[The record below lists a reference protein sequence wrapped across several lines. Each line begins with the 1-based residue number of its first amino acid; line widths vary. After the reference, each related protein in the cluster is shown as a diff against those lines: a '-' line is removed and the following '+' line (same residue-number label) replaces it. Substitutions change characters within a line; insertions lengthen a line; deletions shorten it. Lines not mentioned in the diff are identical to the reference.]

1 MFQFPVAYLI
11 TNDQKAML
19 AFGAGNQLRCN
30 VGNAL
35 HQLESFLDQNKNA
48 YRFGCLGYDLKN
60 ELEKLESKNVDFS
73 EFPDLFFWNPTWV
86 VAFSGNSIDYLQ
98 GQESAESE
106 AFIQFFT
113 GQLGQ
118 DGDLPIIAFSPR
130 ISKDEY
136 VNKVEALQ
144 REIQLGN
151 TYEVNF
157 CQEFSAEN
165 IPEFDSFQLIKRQF
179 EVTKAPF
186 SAYFSFDE
194 FELFCGSPE
203 RYIQREGNR
212 ISSQPIK
219 GTIRRGKTMEED
231 HQLKLQLKND
241 PKEQSENV
249 MITDLVRNDLSRIAL
264 KNSVQVDELFG
275 VYSFETVHHLISTIS
290 CEVKDETSFRSIIEA
305 TFPMGSMTGA
315 PKISS
320 MELIEKH
327 ESFKRGIYSGS
338 IGYIAPNGDFDF
350 NVVIRSFVHN
360 RLKKSLSCAVGGAI
374 TSLADAEK
382 EYEECL
388 VKVKRLIQLFGDD
401 QSF

>member
-1 MFQFPVAYLI
+1 MFQFPVAYLK
-11 TNDQKAML
+11 TNDRKALL

-35 HQLESFLDQNKNA
+35 PQLESFLAENKNA

-60 ELEKLESKNVDFS
+60 ELEKLESNNVDFS

-86 VAFSGNSIDYLQ
+86 VAISGDSIDYLQ
-98 GQESAESE
+98 GQKTRKSE
-106 AFIQFFT
+106 AFIQFFRS
-113 GQLGQ
+113 QLEQ
-118 DGDLPIIAFSPR
+118 DGKLPNIAFSPR
-130 ISKDEY
+130 ISKEEY
-136 VNKVEALQ
+136 VNRVESLQ

-157 CQEFSAEN
+157 CQEFIAEN
-165 IPEFDSFQLIKRQF
+165 IPEFDSFQLIKKQF

-194 FELFCGSPE
+194 CEVFCGSPE
-203 RYIQREGNR
+203 RYIERKGNR

-219 GTIRRGKTMEED
+219 GTIRRGKTREED
-231 HQLKLQLKND
+231 KNLKAQLKTD

-249 MITDLVRNDLSRIAL
+249 MITDLVRNDLSRIAV

-290 CEVKDETSFRSIIEA
+290 CEVKDEIAFRSIIET

-320 MELIEKH
+320 MELIEEH

-360 RLKKSLSCAVGGAI
+360 RLKKRLSCAVGGAI
-374 TSLADAEK
+374 TILADAEK

-401 QSF
+401 QPF

>member
-1 MFQFPVAYLI
+1 MFQFPVAYLK
-11 TNDQKAML
+11 TNDLKAML
-19 AFGAGNQLRCN
+19 AFGVGNQLRCN

-35 HQLESFLDQNKNA
+35 SQLESFLAENKNA

-60 ELEKLESKNVDFS
+60 ELEKLESNNVDFS

-86 VAFSGNSIDYLQ
+86 VAISGDSIDYLQ
-98 GQESAESE
+98 GQKTRESE
-106 AFIQFFT
+106 AFIQFFRS
-113 GQLGQ
+113 QLEQ
-118 DGDLPIIAFSPR
+118 DGELPNIAFSPR
-130 ISKDEY
+130 ISKEEY
-136 VNKVEALQ
+136 VNRVESLQ

-157 CQEFSAEN
+157 CQEFIAEN
-165 IPEFDSFQLIKRQF
+165 IPEFDSFQLIKKQF

-194 FELFCGSPE
+194 CEVFCGSPE
-203 RYIQREGNR
+203 RYIERKGNR

-219 GTIRRGKTMEED
+219 GTIRRGKTREED
-231 HQLKLQLKND
+231 ENLKAQLKND

-290 CEVKDETSFRSIIEA
+290 CEVKDEIAFRSIIEA

-338 IGYIAPNGDFDF
+338 IGYIAPNGNFDF
-350 NVVIRSFVHN
+350 NVVIRSFMHN
-360 RLKKSLSCAVGGAI
+360 RLKKRLSCAVGGAI
-374 TSLADAEK
+374 TILADAEK

-401 QSF
+401 QPF